1 MGIILR
7 TSWQFALVG
16 PPIGGALYLVP
27 MVILDLARNHPS
39 ASFATLVASIFFFG
53 VFSYLF
59 GIVPAALTGAIL
71 GSMRCNM
78 QQRTWGACSAV
89 IGLIAGGLT
98 GCAYDLYK
106 TGIVLPTT
114 AMFLGGP
121 SLISALICSYIFKP
135 ETQSQ
140 PYSPD

>member
-1 MGIILR
+1 MGILLR

-27 MVILDLARNHPS
+27 IMMLDLARNHPS
-39 ASFATLVASIFFFG
+39 TSFATLFASIFFFG
-53 VFSYLF
+53 MFSYLF
-59 GIVPAALTGAIL
+59 GIVPAALTGAVL
-71 GSMRCNM
+71 GSMRRNV
-78 QQRTWGACSAV
+78 QQRTWSACAAV
-89 IGLIAGGLT
+89 TGLIAGGPI

-106 TGIVLPTT
+106 TGAALPTT

-135 ETQSQ
+135 EAQSQ
-140 PYSPD
+140 PYS